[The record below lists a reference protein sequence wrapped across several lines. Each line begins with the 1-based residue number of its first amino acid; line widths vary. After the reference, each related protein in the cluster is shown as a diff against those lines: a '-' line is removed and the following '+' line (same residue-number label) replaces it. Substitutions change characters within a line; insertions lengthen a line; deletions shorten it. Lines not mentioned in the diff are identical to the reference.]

1 MKDEHAAG
9 TEEQVV
15 LEVTDNEEV
24 ELGQPLDVIE
34 HESLGSPSADDPS
47 LLDLEEFP
55 DDAAAQTS
63 VFSPADFVDNAVEL
77 ELEQQQLPTPPAE
90 QEAFLHCSPVI
101 HPSPELEA
109 LLDTTATEYDHLP
122 TAEDEV
128 DTEQTAAASSTL
140 DQDVSEAQA
149 KLLFEEGA
157 DEIDSTEGVTHH
169 ASLFEPANEIDSMED
184 ITHQAPLFGEPSDK
198 IDSTEYVTHQAPLF
212 EEAVDEIDSTEDIM
226 HQASLFGEAADE
238 IDSTEDVMHQA
249 TLEHETSSIIIGFDE
264 EFAHPAS
271 ILDAVGNDIAVQD
284 VTDNSDAFSD
294 DWRGIIEEVASKAPS
309 EEPFIHGE
317 QESPGVYSKEGSIV
331 SLSVTDGS
339 IASGAMS
346 YDVEVLMDE
355 VTDDDADGEVDPDT
369 SLNLSQDGSSSC
381 ELKDLVGEI
390 FKDDWWSSD
399 VSGISD
405 FVSPLTHIQTYR
417 KPSLEGDRTDHTA
430 VKHDEDNFSQGLVEE
445 TDPPVT
451 FTDQGGDEEDIA
463 SSRETSPS
471 PEAQQPTRSP
481 SPTVDPKELMTRSS
495 EFGAPAT
502 PEDSPES
509 EKELYGGAEADNQ
522 VQTRENTVENMAS
535 ETLLVIETMTT
546 PPEEASPTIP
556 GLTLTASMRAPSPIP
571 GLGVHLSGETVI
583 EVADSEIPGLTW
595 SKMVSS
601 SAHVSYGSS
610 SISGGPLR
618 SPSFPQV
625 APSTLT
631 TLSTSSAAFL
641 VPRRSATEQGLFPDP
656 YPYSLSTPGLDNVKD
671 EGEDTDEELEEQD
684 MSMSSSSATST
695 AEKDIIESLPENDK
709 EGDNASEKPS
719 DHEEQEIHE
728 SIDDDHVDLDTTQDA
743 TQQAGTDD
751 VFTSGDADQDR
762 DADGDLDPD
771 FLQFPDN
778 VAVADKG
785 VAPTELMQEPPIFTE
800 SAVTPEVIEVSPD
813 DLDIKD
819 FIESPDLSDETIN
832 EQ

>member
-1 MKDEHAAG
+1 MGAAKPYRCVSKDEPAAE

-15 LEVTDNEEV
+15 LEVTDNGEV
-24 ELGQPLDVIE
+24 ELGQPLDAIE
-34 HESLGSPSADDPS
+34 HEVLGSPSADDPS
-47 LLDLEEFP
+47 LLVVLEEFP
-55 DDAAAQTS
+55 DDTAAQTS
-63 VFSPADFVDNAVEL
+63 VFPPADFVNNAVEL

-90 QEAFLHCSPVI
+90 QEAFLHRSPI
-101 HPSPELEA
+101 MHLSPEPEV
-109 LLDTTATEYDHLP
+109 LLDATAAEYDHLP

-128 DTEQTAAASSTL
+128 DAEQTAAASTAL

-149 KLLFEEGA
+149 KPLVEEGA
-157 DEIDSTEGVTHH
+157 DEIDSTEDITHH
-169 ASLFEPANEIDSMED
+169 ASLFEEAADEIDSMED
-184 ITHQAPLFGEPSDK
+184 ITHQASLFEEPSDK
-198 IDSTEYVTHQAPLF
+198 IYSTEYITHQAPLF
-212 EEAVDEIDSTEDIM
+212 EEAADEIDSTEDIM
-226 HQASLFGEAADE
+226 HQASLFEEAADE
-238 IDSTEDVMHQA
+238 ADSTEDIMHQA
-249 TLEHETSSIIIGFDE
+249 SLEHETSSIIAGFDE

-271 ILDAVGNDIAVQD
+271 VLDAVGIDIAVQD
-284 VTDNSDAFSD
+284 ITDNSDAVPD
-294 DWRGIIEEVASKAPS
+294 DWQGIIEEVASKAPS
-309 EEPFIHGE
+309 EEPVPHDE
-317 QESPGVYSKEGSIV
+317 QEFLGVYSKEGSIV
-331 SLSVTDGS
+331 SLSATDGS

-346 YDVEVLMDE
+346 YDVEVFMDE

-369 SLNLSQDGSSSC
+369 SLNL
-381 ELKDLVGEI
+381 KDLAGEI
-390 FKDDWWSSD
+390 FEDDWWTSD

-405 FVSPLTHIQTYR
+405 LFSLLTLIQTCR
-417 KPSLEGDRTDHTA
+417 KPSLEGDRPNHTV
-430 VKHDEDNFSQGLVEE
+430 VKHDEDDLSQDEHAPVQGLAEE

-481 SPTVDPKELMTRSS
+481 SPTVDPKELMTKSP

-509 EKELYGGAEADNQ
+509 EKELYGGAEGNNQ

-546 PPEEASPTIP
+546 APEESSPTIP
-556 GLTLTASMRAPSPIP
+556 GLTLTTSMRLPSPIP
-571 GLGVHLSGETVI
+571 GLGAHLSGETVI

-610 SISGGPLR
+610 SINGGPLR

-625 APSTLT
+625 VPSTLT
-631 TLSTSSAAFL
+631 TMSTSSAAFL

-695 AEKDIIESLPENDK
+695 AEKDIIESLPENGK
-709 EGDNASEKPS
+709 EGDNASERPS
-719 DHEEQEIHE
+719 DHEAQEIHE
-728 SIDDDHVDLDTTQDA
+728 PIDGDQVDLDTTRDTAQL
-743 TQQAGTDD
+743 AGTDD

-778 VAVADKG
+778 MAVADKG
-785 VAPTELMQEPPIFTE
+785 VALTELMQEPLIFAE
-800 SAVTPEVIEVSPD
+800 NAVSPEVI
-813 DLDIKD
+813 D
-819 FIESPDLSDETIN
+819 FIESPYLSDEAIN